1 MTADPGQMKDRR
13 PVIFA
18 CVTLAHALS
27 LFAVIFLM
35 TARAASTENYLELAD
50 FQYAGDPA
58 GGQGAPAPRSA
69 PKNAANLPAEIVDP
83 DQPVD
88 TSQTATDRTVARAGS
103 GEEGSDFGGGSGNG
117 SGGGDGDG
125 SGIDYVPFQKVTQMP
140 VLSEKSVL
148 ERIPY
153 PEMAHRAGIMGKVFL
168 ELFVDAKGTIRKIVV
183 LKEDPAGYGFA
194 EAAVSAFN
202 GATCVP
208 AKIDGKPVAVRFRYP
223 VRFSLN

>member
-1 MTADPGQMKDRR
+1 MIADTGRMKDRR
-13 PVIFA
+13 PVIVA
-18 CVTLAHALS
+18 CVTMAHVLS
-27 LFAVIFLM
+27 LSAAIFLM
-35 TARAASTENYLELAD
+35 TARAESTENYLELAD

-58 GGQGAPAPRSA
+58 GGQGAPAPKSA
-69 PKNAANLPAEIVDP
+69 PQTASNVPAEIVDP

-88 TSQTATDRTVARAGS
+88 PARAAERTVASAGS
-103 GEEGSDFGGGSGNG
+103 GTEGSDFGGGSGNG

-125 SGIDYVPFQKVTQMP
+125 TGIDYVPFQKVTQMP
-140 VLSEKSVL
+140 VLSERSVL

-194 EAAVSAFN
+194 DAAVSAFN

>member
-1 MTADPGQMKDRR
+1 
-13 PVIFA
+13 
-18 CVTLAHALS
+18 
-27 LFAVIFLM
+27 M

-58 GGQGAPAPRSA
+58 GGSGAPAP
-69 PKNAANLPAEIVDP
+69 KAAAKAASPAPAEIVDP
-83 DQPVD
+83 NQPTD
-88 TSQTATDRTVARAGS
+88 PSQAAERTASNAGAS
-103 GEEGSDFGGGSGNG
+103 AEGSDFGGGSGNG
-117 SGGGDGDG
+117 SGGGEGDG
-125 SGIDYVPFQKVTQMP
+125 TGIDYVPFQKVTQMP

-168 ELFVDAKGTIRKIVV
+168 ELFVDAKGKIRKIVV

-194 EAAVSAFN
+194 DAAVSAFN